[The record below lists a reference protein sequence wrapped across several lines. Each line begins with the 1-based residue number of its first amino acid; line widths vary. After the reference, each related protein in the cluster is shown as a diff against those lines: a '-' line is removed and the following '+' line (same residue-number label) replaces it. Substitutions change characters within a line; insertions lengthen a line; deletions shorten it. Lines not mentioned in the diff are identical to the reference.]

1 MLPFFVAWLI
11 AYMIYPLVKFFQYK
25 LRFKS
30 RIISIFCALFSI
42 TIVGISLF
50 YLLVPPMLAE
60 MGRMNDLL
68 VTYLTNGAYSSGTV
82 PPTLS
87 EFIHKHIDLQALN
100 RILSEEN
107 IMNTIKETVPKL
119 WALVA
124 ESINILFSVFA
135 SFIILLYVVFILLDY
150 ESIAEGWLHL
160 LPGKYRTFA
169 SNLVNDIQDGMN
181 RYFRGQAFV
190 AFCVGILFSI
200 GFLIIDFPMAIAL
213 GLFIG
218 ALNMVPYLQIIGFL
232 PTIVLAILKAADT
245 GENFWVILA
254 GALIVFIVV
263 QAIQDGFLVPRIMG
277 KITGLNPAI
286 ILLSLSIWG
295 SLLGMLGMI
304 IALPLTTL
312 MLSYYQR
319 FIINKEKIKYD
330 RHEVTDNQSAEENT
344 KK

>member
-1 MLPFFVAWLI
+1 
-11 AYMIYPLVKFFQYK
+11 
-25 LRFKS
+25 
-30 RIISIFCALFSI
+30 
-42 TIVGISLF
+42 
-50 YLLVPPMLAE
+50 
-60 MGRMNDLL
+60 
-68 VTYLTNGAYSSGTV
+68 
-82 PPTLS
+82 
-87 EFIHKHIDLQALN
+87 
-100 RILSEEN
+100 
-107 IMNTIKETVPKL
+107 
-119 WALVA
+119 
-124 ESINILFSVFA
+124 
-135 SFIILLYVVFILLDY
+135 
-150 ESIAEGWLHL
+150 
-160 LPGKYRTFA
+160 
-169 SNLVNDIQDGMN
+169 
-181 RYFRGQAFV
+181 
-190 AFCVGILFSI
+190 
-200 GFLIIDFPMAIAL
+200 MAIAL

-330 RHEVTDNQSAEENT
+330 RYEVTDNQSAEENT
-344 KK
+344 

>member
-1 MLPFFVAWLI
+1 M
-11 AYMIYPLVKFFQYK
+11 
-25 LRFKS
+25 
-30 RIISIFCALFSI
+30 
-42 TIVGISLF
+42 GISLF

-232 PTIVLAILKAADT
+232 PTIVLAILKAANT

>member
-1 MLPFFVAWLI
+1 
-11 AYMIYPLVKFFQYK
+11 
-25 LRFKS
+25 
-30 RIISIFCALFSI
+30 
-42 TIVGISLF
+42 
-50 YLLVPPMLAE
+50 MLAE